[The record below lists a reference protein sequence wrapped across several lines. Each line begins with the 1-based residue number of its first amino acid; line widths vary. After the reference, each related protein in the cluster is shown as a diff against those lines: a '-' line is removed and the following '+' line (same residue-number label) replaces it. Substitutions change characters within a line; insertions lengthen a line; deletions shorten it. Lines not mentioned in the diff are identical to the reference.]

1 MKFNHD
7 MRADMRTAQ
16 GVEGATVKVWDPLV
30 RTGHWVLVIA
40 FAVAYLTEGEPEWL
54 HTFAGYAIGVTVAAR
69 VAWGFFGPT
78 HARFSSFVTGPSAV
92 FEYLAASF
100 RGTSK
105 RYIGHSPA
113 GGAMTLA
120 LLAMLAFTAFTGM
133 ATLAAEEGEGP
144 LAGIVQR
151 APAEIGGP
159 GQASGEATDEDD
171 DEAVETGG
179 ERGESMWAEVHEVSA
194 NLALFLIVLH
204 LGGVTLASYVHR
216 ENLPRSMVTGRKRA

>member
-1 MKFNHD
+1 
-7 MRADMRTAQ
+7 MRTAQ
-16 GVEGATVKVWDPLV
+16 GATVKVWDPLV

-54 HTFAGYAIGVTVAAR
+54 HTLAGYAIAVTVTVR
-69 VAWGFFGPT
+69 VVWGFVGPR

-92 FEYLAASF
+92 IGYLASTL

-120 LLAMLAFTAFTGM
+120 LLAVLAFTAFTGM

-151 APAEIGGP
+151 VPAETRAD
-159 GQASGEATDEDD
+159 GQAPGEAADEDD
-171 DEAVETGG
+171 DEAVETNG

-204 LGGVTLASYVHR
+204 LCGVALASYVHR
-216 ENLPRSMVTGRKRA
+216 ENLPRSMVTGHKRA